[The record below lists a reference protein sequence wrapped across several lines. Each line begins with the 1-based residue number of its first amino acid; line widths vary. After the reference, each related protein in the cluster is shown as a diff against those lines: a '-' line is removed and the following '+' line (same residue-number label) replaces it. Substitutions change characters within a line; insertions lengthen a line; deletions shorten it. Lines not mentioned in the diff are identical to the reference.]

1 MTPVQDPKYRVLT
14 NVIKSCK
21 RKQEQIYNHAASIG
35 YRPKYPLENAQGC
48 LFIETEYLGI
58 SINVLPSVTNG
69 SYSEFLIRGIVENKL
84 HVVNEDFPHKF
95 PYDDVMRFKTLEET
109 CKEISRIV
117 NVVKKSKHINET
129 RDCIK
134 DDPNMGGEKK
144 KKKMSEKEEKRK
156 KKRKRD
162 EDDKDSFEPPTKK
175 VKIITPEKFVDKF
188 RTYKEIKE
196 QKKYDKRV
204 ESEKKIQVIVDRVVE
219 NFNKQAE
226 IAAQLLKKRIRI
238 CRLTKEEIDKDE
250 LWRLPGRIKKTL
262 GNTYDIKL
270 GTIEEMEGSS
280 SWSDYIFVDNEKKN
294 VVYVY
299 ALVDTMHW
307 NNMKRDVEKQFDE
320 KFKKKYE

>member
-1 MTPVQDPKYRVLT
+1 MTSVQDPKYRVLT

-21 RKQEQIYNHAASIG
+21 HKQEQIYNHAASIG
-35 YRPKYPLENAQGC
+35 YRPKYPLENTQGC

-117 NVVKKSKHINET
+117 NVVKKSKRINET

-134 DDPNMGGEKK
+134 DGPNMGGKKK
-144 KKKMSEKEEKRK
+144 KKKMSEKEEK

-188 RTYKEIKE
+188 RKYKEMKE
-196 QKKYDKRV
+196 QRKYDKRV
-204 ESEKKIQVIVDRVVE
+204 ESEKKIQGIIDRVVE
-219 NFNKQAE
+219 KFNEKAE

-238 CRLTKEEIDKDE
+238 CRLTKEGKKMGIEFLILLE
-250 LWRLPGRIKKTL
+250 RIKTVL
-262 GNTYDIKL
+262 GGKYDIKV

-280 SWSDYIFVDNEKKN
+280 SWSDYIFMNNEKKDT
-294 VVYVY
+294 VYIYAIVY
-299 ALVDTMHW
+299 PRFW
-307 NNMKRDVEKQFDE
+307 RSMKRDVEKQFDE